1 MLRQHRAV
9 SGGSRQALIVVPLA
23 LIAAVPVFDPFL
35 PTSIHLAPVLAV
47 APAVTATFASPRR
60 TLLVGVLA
68 VAALVIAGMERSA
81 LDTEG
86 VVAQLLSLAVL
97 VGFLVFFCY
106 LRERHEQELGRA
118 RSVSEAAQRVVLR
131 PLPERAGPVSVASE
145 YQPAERDTH
154 LGGDLY
160 ALARTRSSTR
170 LVIGDVRGKG
180 LASISETATM
190 LESFRAAARRQSSL
204 PEMVAYLEGSVQW
217 GLAEFSGAEA
227 DVGERFV
234 TAAVA
239 DIPDDEAV
247 VRLVVCGHPPP
258 LLLRKGE
265 VTALAV
271 SQAAPPLGLGALADC
286 SYQQETFP
294 FDQGD
299 TLLLY
304 TDGVTEA
311 RDKEGTFYPLA
322 QRAAAWTSCAP
333 TELISNIEADLRSYV
348 PGPPADDM
356 AMIAVRR
363 EDPVTAC

>member
-1 MLRQHRAV
+1 MLRHHRATT
-9 SGGSRQALIVVPLA
+9 GGRRQALIVVPLA
-23 LIAAVPVFDPFL
+23 LVAAVPVFDPFL

-47 APAVTATFASPRR
+47 APAVTATFANTRR

-68 VAALVIAGMERSA
+68 VAALVIAGLERSA
-81 LDTEG
+81 LDTES

-106 LRERHEQELGRA
+106 LRERHEREILRA
-118 RSVSEAAQRVVLR
+118 RKVSEAAQRVVLR

-145 YQPAERDTH
+145 YHAAEQDTS

-160 ALARTRSSTR
+160 ALARIRSSTR

-190 LESFRAAARRQSSL
+190 LESFRAAAQRQSSL
-204 PEMVAYLEGSVQW
+204 PEMVAYLEGSAQW

-239 DIPDDEAV
+239 DIPDDEPV
-247 VRLVVCGHPPP
+247 VHLVVCGHPPP
-258 LLLRKGE
+258 LLLHKGS

-271 SQAAPPLGLGALADC
+271 AQPAPPLGLGALADGV
-286 SYQQETFP
+286 YQQETFP
-294 FDQGD
+294 FDHGD

-311 RDKEGTFYPLA
+311 RDKSGTFYPLA
-322 QRAAAWTSCAP
+322 ERAEAWTDCP
-333 TELISNIEADLRSYV
+333 PDELISKLEADLRGYL
-348 PGPPADDM
+348 PGPPDDDI

>member
-1 MLRQHRAV
+1 VLRHYRSV
-9 SGGSRQALIVVPLA
+9 PGGRQALIVVPLA
-23 LIAAVPVFDPFL
+23 LVVAVPVFDPFL

-47 APAVTATFASPRR
+47 PPAVTATFASPRR

-81 LDTEG
+81 LGTES
-86 VVAQLLSLAVL
+86 VAAQLLSLTVL
-97 VGFLVFFCY
+97 VCFLVFFCY
-106 LRERHEQELGRA
+106 LRERHEREIVRA
-118 RSVSEAAQRVVLR
+118 RWVSEAAQRVVLR
-131 PLPERAGPVSVASE
+131 PLPDRAGPVSVASE

-154 LGGDLY
+154 LGGDLF
-160 ALARTRSSTR
+160 ALARTRDSTR

-190 LESFRAAARRQSSL
+190 LESFRAAGRRHSSL

-239 DIPDDEAV
+239 DIPDDEPV

-265 VTALAV
+265 VTTLTV
-271 SQAAPPLGLGALADC
+271 PQAAPPLGLGALSDG
-286 SYQQETFP
+286 SYQPETFP

-311 RDKEGTFYPLA
+311 RDSGGSFYPLA
-322 QRAAAWTSCAP
+322 ERAEAWTDCTPA
-333 TELISNIEADLRSYV
+333 ELIGNIEADLRSYLA
-348 PGPPADDM
+348 GPPDDDM

-363 EDPVTAC
+363 EDPVTSC